1 MKLQQVA
8 YVFAAMTLGSLARAQ
23 DQQTTPTFE
32 VASVK
37 LNKIIDARRDGTLQ
51 PGRFMQKATSL
62 RSLIRMAYN
71 RPFGG
76 REVVGGP
83 DWVDSARFDVDARG
97 SFQLADFMPRPDG
110 SAGLVYQMLQSLLE
124 DRFKLLVR
132 VETRDQPIYALR
144 VANGDG
150 RLGPQLKRSDVDCD
164 AVLGE
169 FAKTGK
175 WRTPSELGKGPPCS
189 SGGTP
194 GHIRIEDLSM
204 SQLAAVLSGPA
215 NRVVRDQSGL
225 SGNFDLT
232 LDYTPDELT
241 VQAGSISLFTALQEQ
256 LGLKLEPMRGPVE
269 VLVIDHVEQPTP
281 D

>member
-1 MKLQQVA
+1 MKLQRLA
-8 YVFAAMTLGSLARAQ
+8 YVVAAMSLGSLAGTHG
-23 DQQTTPTFE
+23 QQTKPTFE

-37 LNKIIDARRDGTLQ
+37 LNKIIDAQRSGMLQ
-51 PGRFMQKATSL
+51 PGRFMQTATSL
-62 RSLIRMAYN
+62 RSLIRMAYS

-76 REVVGGP
+76 RDIVGGP
-83 DWVDSARFDVDARG
+83 EWVDSARFDVDARG
-97 SFQLADFMPRPDG
+97 NFQLADFMPRPDG
-110 SAGLVYQMLQSLLE
+110 PGLVYQMLRSLLE
-124 DRFKLLVR
+124 DRFKLMVR
-132 VETRDQPIYALR
+132 VETRDQPMYALR
-144 VANGDG
+144 VANRDG
-150 RLGPQLKRSDVDCD
+150 RFGPQLKQSDVDCD

-175 WRTPSELGKGPPCS
+175 WRTPEPGKGPPCS

-194 GHIRIEDLSM
+194 GHIRIEDFSM

-215 NRVVRDQSGL
+215 NRVVRDESGL

-241 VQAGSISLFTALQEQ
+241 VLAGGISLFTALREQ
-256 LGLKLEPMRGPVE
+256 LGLKLEPTRGPVE
-269 VLVIDHVEQPTP
+269 VLVIDHLELPAS

>member
-1 MKLQQVA
+1 MQFQQLACV
-8 YVFAAMTLGSLARAQ
+8 VAAMSLGSLAGAQ
-23 DQQTTPTFE
+23 GQQTTPAFE

-37 LNKIIDARRDGTLQ
+37 LNKIIDARRSGIIQ
-51 PGRFMQKATSL
+51 PGRFAQTATSL
-62 RSLIRMAYN
+62 RSLIRMAYS

-76 REVVGGP
+76 RDIVGGP
-83 DWVDSARFDVDARG
+83 EWVDSARFDVDARG
-97 SFQLADFMPRPDG
+97 NFQLADFMPRPDG
-110 SAGLVYQMLQSLLE
+110 PGLVYQMLRSLLE
-124 DRFKLLVR
+124 DRFKLMVR

-144 VANGDG
+144 VANRDG

-175 WRTPSELGKGPPCS
+175 WRTPAEPGKGPPCS

-215 NRVVRDQSGL
+215 NRVVRDQTEL

-232 LDYTPDELT
+232 LDYTPDELE
-241 VQAGSISLFTALQEQ
+241 VQTGSISFFTALQEQ
-256 LGLKLEPMRGPVE
+256 LGLRLEPMRGPVE